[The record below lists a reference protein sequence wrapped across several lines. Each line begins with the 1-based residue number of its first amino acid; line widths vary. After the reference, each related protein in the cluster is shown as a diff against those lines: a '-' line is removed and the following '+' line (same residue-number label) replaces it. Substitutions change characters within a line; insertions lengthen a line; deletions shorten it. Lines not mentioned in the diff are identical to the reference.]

1 MRFSESQSSLK
12 LGDGGW
18 HSGYVP
24 VTRSSHRPAAL
35 KTLAGLPLLSLL
47 FILVLPLPSI
57 GQTSREIAAENHIQA
72 AKQAQT
78 EGDYAQAATEYEA
91 AVKLMPEVPE
101 LYGNLGIAY
110 YLQKDY
116 AKAIEVLN
124 QALKRKPSQA
134 GPSLYLGM
142 AYIRLSRFAESIKPL
157 QRVISLNPKQ
167 REAYINL
174 SASYNELE
182 KDEESLQ
189 VLQQAA
195 KVFPDDQDIL
205 YALGTTYYDLMF
217 KTYGKMA
224 RVAPNS
230 FRYDQVLG
238 KSFEERQEFGN
249 AIVEYKLALK
259 ANPQASGLHY
269 ALGNIY
275 WMSGHYDEA
284 KPEFEAELQVAP
296 EDYLC
301 TWKLGNIYL
310 HYHQYDQANLYLQKA
325 VQQKPTLA
333 QAYRDL
339 GKLTMETGDY
349 DHALVYLQ
357 KVIEL
362 DPDVPNTHY
371 LLATTYR
378 HLGKAEEAK
387 AEMDIFQK
395 MDTAQTERRR
405 PSDALL
411 AGAGDQNKDLKPVNT
426 DDQ

>member
-12 LGDGGW
+12 LGDGGS

-24 VTRSSHRPAAL
+24 VTRSSHRPTAL

-157 QRVISLNPKQ
+157 QRAISLNPKQ

-259 ANPQASGLHY
+259 ANPQATGLHY
-269 ALGNIY
+269 ALGNVY
-275 WMSGHYDEA
+275 WLSGKYDDA
-284 KPEFEAELQVAP
+284 KPEFEAELQIAP
-296 EDYLC
+296 EDYLS

-310 HYHQYDQANLYLQKA
+310 HKRDFDQAQVYLHEA
-325 VQQKPTLA
+325 IQQKPNLA

-339 GKLTMETGDY
+339 GKVYMETHDY
-349 DHALVYLQ
+349 DRAVSTFQKLVQ
-357 KVIEL
+357 I
-362 DPDVPNTHY
+362 DPTVANAHF
-371 LLATTYR
+371 LLATAYR
-378 HLGKAEEAK
+378 HIGNAAGLESEMAQFSKLSTAEY
-387 AEMDIFQK
+387 
-395 MDTAQTERRR
+395 ERRR
-405 PSDALL
+405 PSDDVLK
-411 AGAGDQNKDLKPVNT
+411 GGGQQSDDLKPVNT